1 MHIDKRIAGRV
12 TRLYVDGDIDL
23 VDADLIRTAGTR
35 ALDSQ
40 CSTLR
45 IDLSGVTFMGASGL
59 AALVA
64 IRNDALANHLLVL
77 ENISPA
83 VRRILHTSGLDSVF
97 TIQ

>member
-1 MHIDKRIAGRV
+1 MPIDKRIAGRI
-12 TRLYVDGDIDL
+12 TRLYVRGEIDL
-23 VDADLIRTAGTR
+23 VDADLIREAGIE
-35 ALDSQ
+35 ALSPQ

-64 IRNDALANHLLVL
+64 IRNDALASHLLVL

-83 VRRILHTSGLDSVF
+83 VRRILRTSGLDTVF